1 MKKSKIVI
9 TTILAASILASCS
22 KKSRSNRR
30 SIDDWQSG
38 NDQAYI
44 STDGGYNYGSGNGNF
59 WFWMYMMRGSG
70 GYGYYP
76 AATYITHYHSHY
88 NGFVGGRGRSMSV
101 TSSAGRAV
109 TTRGGFGSSARS
121 IGG

>member
-22 KKSRSNRR
+22 KKSRSNRK
-30 SIDDWQSG
+30 SVDDWNSD
-38 NDQAYI
+38 NNQAYV

-59 WFWMYMMRGSG
+59 WFWMYMMRSGS

-76 AATYITHYHSHY
+76 ASTYTRHYYHNSY
-88 NGFVGGRGRSMSV
+88 VGVAGRGMSV
-101 TSSAGRAV
+101 TSSGGRA
-109 TTRGGFGSSARS
+109 TTSRGGFGSSARS

>member
-1 MKKSKIVI
+1 MKKSKIVL

-22 KKSRSNRR
+22 RKSNRR
-30 SIDDWQSG
+30 SINDWQNG

-59 WFWMYMMRGSG
+59 WFWMYMMRGSH

-76 AATYITHYHSHY
+76 AATYTTHNHYH
-88 NGFVGGRGRSMSV
+88 GFVGGASRGMSV